1 MDFGALA
8 KRAGKI
14 ARDNSPAILTAIGV
28 TGVVTTAYLT
38 GKATFKAAEILREA
52 EEIRKTEFGGP
63 GFEPGDEELMWN
75 DKFELVWKLYIP
87 AAGSAVMTASAII
100 FANRIGNRRVA
111 ALISAYNISEK
122 AFEEY
127 RDKVLEK
134 MGPKR
139 EQTVKDEI
147 AQDRVTKNPVSK
159 SQLVVIQNGGATL
172 CMDLHSG
179 RYFNS
184 DMETIRKAVN
194 DLNAQVINESY
205 ASLTDFWDRL
215 GLPRTAESD
224 EIGWST
230 DRLLEVDYSA
240 TLDEHGKPCMTIGF
254 RASPIR
260 GYASSY

>member
-38 GKATFKAAEILREA
+38 GKATFKAAEILRDA
-52 EEIRKTEFGGP
+52 EEIRKTEF
-63 GFEPGDEELMWN
+63 EEDELAFQN
-75 DKFELVWKLYIP
+75 KFELVWKLYIP

-100 FANRIGNRRVA
+100 FANRIGNRRIA

-159 SQLVVIQNGGATL
+159 SQLVVIQNGGTTL

>member
-38 GKATFKAAEILREA
+38 GKATFKAAEILRDA
-52 EEIRKTEFGGP
+52 EEIRKTEF
-63 GFEPGDEELMWN
+63 EEDELSFQN
-75 DKFELVWKLYIP
+75 KFELVWKLYIP
-87 AAGSAVMTASAII
+87 AAGSALMTATAII
-100 FANRIGNRRVA
+100 CANRIGNRRVA

-127 RDKVLEK
+127 RSKVLEK

-147 AQDRVTKNPVSK
+147 AQDRVTENPVSK
-159 SQLVVIQNGGATL
+159 SQLVVIQNGGTTL

-194 DLNAQVINESY
+194 DLNAQVINETY
-205 ASLTDFWDRL
+205 ASLTDFWDRI
-215 GLPRTAESD
+215 GLPRTSESD
-224 EIGWST
+224 YIGWST
-230 DRLLEVDYSA
+230 DKLLEVDYSA
-240 TLDEHGKPCMTIGF
+240 TLDEHNKPCMTIGF
-254 RASPIR
+254 RTTPIR

>member
-38 GKATFKAAEILREA
+38 GKATFKAAEILNQEHIKRFDEA
-52 EEIRKTEFGGP
+52 DVTGEDIKP
-63 GFEPGDEELMWN
+63 IELQE
-75 DKFELVWKLYIP
+75 KFELVWKLYIP
-87 AAGSAVMTASAII
+87 AAGSAVMTANAII

-127 RDKVLEK
+127 REKVLEK

-147 AQDRVTKNPVSK
+147 AQDRVNKNPVSK
-159 SQLVVIQNGGATL
+159 SQLVVIQNGGTTL

-194 DLNAQVINESY
+194 DLNSQVINESY